1 LLSIGSF
8 SGLSKIL
15 ETNDFISSDKFLD
28 YSRTEPR
35 ITYTKTDFLYMDGT
49 WRSTLQK
56 SLISRIS
63 ELKDQVLIFG
73 HADQKITSS
82 EVKLWARFSGAK
94 RIFGTN
100 LATVQGLS
108 EILPLG
114 LTNNSGESEL
124 HDVLGNTNHIALA
137 NALLDY
143 PKDKFDFSVYVNFT
157 IENNRGVRGKVYSL
171 LSKLPN
177 TYQLKIDN
185 PSMSDEGRVNYLA
198 NLRRSN
204 FVLCPEGNGMDTHR
218 LWETL
223 YMGGVPVVVRSK
235 YMDPLYNQLPLVRL
249 NSWADLS
256 NPLILERKWLEVQE
270 FQWDDSILTQTYWL
284 SKISMDFSDA

>member
-1 LLSIGSF
+1 
-8 SGLSKIL
+8 
-15 ETNDFISSDKFLD
+15 
-28 YSRTEPR
+28 
-35 ITYTKTDFLYMDGT
+35 
-49 WRSTLQK
+49 
-56 SLISRIS
+56 
-63 ELKDQVLIFG
+63 
-73 HADQKITSS
+73 
-82 EVKLWARFSGAK
+82 
-94 RIFGTN
+94 
-100 LATVQGLS
+100 
-108 EILPLG
+108 
-114 LTNNSGESEL
+114 
-124 HDVLGNTNHIALA
+124 
-137 NALLDY
+137 
-143 PKDKFDFSVYVNFT
+143 VNFT

-256 NPLILERKWLEVQE
+256 NPSILERKWLEVQE